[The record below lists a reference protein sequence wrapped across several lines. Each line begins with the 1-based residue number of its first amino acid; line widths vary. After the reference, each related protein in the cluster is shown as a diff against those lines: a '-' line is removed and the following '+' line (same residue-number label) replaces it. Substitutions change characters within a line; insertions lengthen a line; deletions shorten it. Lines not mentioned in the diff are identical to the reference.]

1 MQNRDKLRRFV
12 GDILIRKGDNAP
24 FADDDSLL
32 LTGRIDSLN
41 VLEIV
46 TFMEKELQF
55 NLSEQAFDPSCYDSI
70 DRMIEL
76 IEGSIT

>member
-1 MQNRDKLRRFV
+1 MQKREKLRRFV
-12 GDILIRKGDNAP
+12 GDILIRKGDNEP

-32 LTGRIDSLN
+32 LAGRIDSLN

-55 NLSEQAFDPSCYDSI
+55 NLSEQAFDPSCFDSI
-70 DRMIEL
+70 DSMVEL
-76 IEGSIT
+76 IEGSTT

>member
-1 MQNRDKLRRFV
+1 MQKREKLRRFI
-12 GDILIRKGDNAP
+12 GDILIRKGDNKP

-55 NLSEQAFDPSCYDSI
+55 NLSEQAFDPGYYDSI
-70 DRMIEL
+70 DSMVKL
-76 IEGSIT
+76 IEGSNN